1 MLWQD
6 ADLTRLPQALVG
18 RIASGQYRQAA
29 VGSCPAQ
36 GQEGSF
42 TAYRVAVL
50 LY

>member
-1 MLWQD
+1 MRWQD
-6 ADLTRLPQALVG
+6 ADLTRLPQALAD
-18 RIASGQYRQAA
+18 RLASGQYRQAA

-36 GQEGSF
+36 GVEGQF